1 MITYKQNLWII
12 YLVLGILGAIGG
24 IIYVWHIIE
33 QYWWQILIIL
43 GAILLISKYYRE
55 KISPRLHRLYEAVKS
70 KMPKRVPT
78 EELEKI
84 TKEIERLK
92 NEMKEI
98 KFKPEIK
105 GLTAE
110 KGKKLLVSCTPVFL
124 GHSPPSIKF
133 KFEIDNRFD
142 QSFLLDRI
150 LYEARAR
157 ETETNCFLCEDA
169 CLERVEIK
177 GNKKTPVSKTSLVT
191 NLKSL
196 DRINEY
202 VMRGEYKIDWM
213 IDIKIFFERGD
224 GLKLFSDTIL
234 STTDYSDWKRW
245 YKKWKE
251 EQT

>member
-1 MITYKQNLWII
+1 MSIII
-12 YLVLGILGAIGG
+12 Y
-24 IIYVWHIIE
+24 WHIME
-33 QYWWQILIIL
+33 QYELQITAIIL
-43 GAILLISKYYRE
+43 GVIGTAIFAILSFIGRRLILKYYQE
-55 KISPRLHRLYEAVKS
+55 KISPRLHRLYEAIKS
-70 KMPKRVPT
+70 KMPKRVPR

-84 TKEIERLK
+84 TKEIEKVK
-92 NEMKEI
+92 NAIEEV

-105 GLTAE
+105 ALTAE
-110 KGKKLLVSCTPVFL
+110 EEKKLLVSCNPVFMD
-124 GHSPPSIKF
+124 HSQPSIKF

-150 LYEARAR
+150 LYEVRAR
-157 ETETNCFLCEDA
+157 EIETNRFLCEDV

-177 GNKKTPVSKTSLVT
+177 GNKKTTVSKTSLVT

-224 GLKLFSDTIL
+224 GLKLFSDTIS

-245 YKKWKE
+245 YNMWKE